1 MKVRSLL
8 IGLVP
13 AILVALAL
21 ARFAAWG
28 DSVARSQQPEIEYL
42 EAVNK
47 QGPPSDPQLLFLLMA
62 QYSSAHAQAR
72 RVEFFSARL
81 REFDTHLTDV
91 QKALYLSILG
101 LLRAEHASEVPL
113 LQRIGYVKDTLAL
126 LEQARPTTRGPGFGV
141 NWIAG
146 VVHARVPGF
155 FGEASA

>member
-72 RVEFFSARL
+72 GVEFFSARL
-81 REFDTHLTDV
+81 RDFDPRLTDV
-91 QKALYLSILG
+91 QRPLYLSAIV
-101 LLRAEHASEVPL
+101 LLRAEPASEVSV

-126 LEQARPTTRGPGFGV
+126 LEQARQRSGG
-141 NWIAG
+141 
-146 VVHARVPGF
+146 
-155 FGEASA
+155 